1 MEFGFLCNYA
11 KRAALGSPFSLSK
24 NLFDKLLKVF
34 KLLEKF
40 ENLSL
45 LNVKGNPDGSL
56 SHYPSLRNTR
66 LGRFFDSLKGL
77 P

>member
-40 ENLSL
+40 ENLSC
-45 LNVKGNPDGSL
+45 G
-56 SHYPSLRNTR
+56 YR
-66 LGRFFDSLKGL
+66 L
-77 P
+77 